1 MAFDKDEA
9 GARASSKGID
19 MALAEGFE
27 VKIAVSPSGKD
38 PADAV
43 LDNPESWLKAV
54 SEAKNVI
61 EFYLELFDDRKDI
74 ERKILPYVAVL
85 PSEMEKAGWVKKI
98 SEKLKIKEDSVWDEL
113 KKVKP
118 APTPMARSR
127 LDSQGETLPLRA
139 SPKQTRLE
147 FMRNRLLGIVFWQ
160 KDTQDPSLKPIID
173 EFIVF
178 KKARLIIIRRKKKIN
193 WRWKRNCFFLERFL

>member
-9 GARASSKGID
+9 GAGGVKQGEID

-61 EFYLELFDDRKDI
+61 EFYLELLTT
-74 ERKILPYVAVL
+74 ER
-85 PSEMEKAGWVKKI
+85 
-98 SEKLKIKEDSVWDEL
+98 
-113 KKVKP
+113 
-118 APTPMARSR
+118 T
-127 LDSQGETLPLRA
+127 
-139 SPKQTRLE
+139 
-147 FMRNRLLGIVFWQ
+147 
-160 KDTQDPSLKPIID
+160 
-173 EFIVF
+173 
-178 KKARLIIIRRKKKIN
+178 
-193 WRWKRNCFFLERFL
+193 

>member
-1 MAFDKDEA
+1 MEGQMDAVMSHQAGVVNAAAVSGTALTIDHLRLIKRLTDKIIMAFDKDEA

-74 ERKILPYVAVL
+74 ERKILPYIAVL
-85 PSEMEKAGWVKKI
+85 PSEMEKSRLG
-98 SEKLKIKEDSVWDEL
+98 EKNFR
-113 KKVKP
+113 KVKNKG
-118 APTPMARSR
+118 RFR
-127 LDSQGETLPLRA
+127 LGRA
-139 SPKQTRLE
+139 KESKTGSNANGKVSP
-147 FMRNRLLGIVFWQ
+147 
-160 KDTQDPSLKPIID
+160 
-173 EFIVF
+173 
-178 KKARLIIIRRKKKIN
+178 
-193 WRWKRNCFFLERFL
+193 